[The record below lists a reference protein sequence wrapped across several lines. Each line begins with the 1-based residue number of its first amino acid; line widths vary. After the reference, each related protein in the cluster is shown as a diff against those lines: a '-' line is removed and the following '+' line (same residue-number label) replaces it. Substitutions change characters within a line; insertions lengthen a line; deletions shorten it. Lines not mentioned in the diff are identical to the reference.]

1 MVSWEMY
8 RDSVFH
14 QQLFPY
20 KETHG
25 GGRWVGLVTEA
36 IWGHAMC
43 GEVLG
48 QELGTGLAPY
58 KPRDTA

>member
-8 RDSVFH
+8 WDSVFH

-20 KETHG
+20 EETHG
-25 GGRWVGLVTEA
+25 GGKQFGSVTEA
-36 IWGHAMC
+36 IWSHATC
-43 GEVLG
+43 GEMLG
-48 QELGTGLAPY
+48 QELGTALAPY